1 MIVICFF
8 ALVYG
13 LYIKTTK
20 KQSNLET
27 NLIDYNLNLEKGH
40 KITDID
46 LIDNNRILFTI
57 KNNDKVYALIYDIN
71 IKSVTKI
78 DTEKMNKDKNNF
90 ENNLKKLESI
100 VDKLENGEVDLEES
114 VKLYEE
120 GMNLKKACEE
130 KLKNIESQIKKIKQ
144 ENNKISKEDFK
155 LNFQN

>member
-1 MIVICFF
+1 MSQKILKFIVIFLGILIVICFL

-57 KNNDKVYALIYDIN
+57 KNNDKVYALIYDIKTTN
-71 IKSVTKI
+71 IIKI
-78 DTEKMNKDKNNF
+78 DKVNE
-90 ENNLKKLESI
+90 
-100 VDKLENGEVDLEES
+100 
-114 VKLYEE
+114 
-120 GMNLKKACEE
+120 
-130 KLKNIESQIKKIKQ
+130 
-144 ENNKISKEDFK
+144 
-155 LNFQN
+155 